1 MGNISELPFCFLLLN
16 LLGSKLTHR
25 AYGSPFSLD
34 AISDSF
40 LSGLGLTIWSE
51 INYAVLH
58 IAKELQGFCITVFAS
73 EHIAVS
79 SSSKSREQQAHIN
92 SVVFVNGL
100 WIFVGYCLV

>member
-1 MGNISELPFCFLLLN
+1 MVHL
-16 LLGSKLTHR
+16 
-25 AYGSPFSLD
+25 FSLD

-79 SSSKSREQQAHIN
+79 SSSKSREQQARIN
-92 SVVFVNGL
+92 
-100 WIFVGYCLV
+100 